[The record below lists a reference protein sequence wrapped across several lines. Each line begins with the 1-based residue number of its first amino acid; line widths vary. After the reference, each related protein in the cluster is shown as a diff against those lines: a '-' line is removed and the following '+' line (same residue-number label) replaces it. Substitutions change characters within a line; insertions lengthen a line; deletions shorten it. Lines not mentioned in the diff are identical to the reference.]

1 MRGADW
7 PGPGM
12 GGSPHWHGWRCRIVK
27 VQLRDIHKH
36 FGPVRANDGCS
47 VTIRSGTIHG
57 LLGENGA
64 GKTTLMKVLSGFI
77 SADSG
82 TILLDGQSPP
92 LRTPAE
98 AITAGVGML
107 HQDPLDF
114 PPLCVLDDFL
124 LGPGGG
130 LFPDRAKARRALAE
144 MGRQFGFELDPS
156 AAVSALTVGERQ
168 QLELLRLLSLGVQV
182 LILDEPTTGITADQK
197 VSLFAAL
204 RVLASKGRTVIFVS
218 HKLEDVQ
225 TLCHEVTVLRQ
236 GKVAGQCTI
245 PCSNE
250 LLVQTMFGQSL
261 VTPPR
266 AAIEPGE
273 PALELAN
280 LGVSV
285 GRVRVSGLNLQ
296 VRRGEVIGLAGLE
309 GSGQG
314 LVLRACAGLVALS
327 AGKVRLGGTDLTG
340 QAYERF
346 LAAGVAFLP
355 AGRLEEGLI
364 PGLSVCEH
372 IALADR
378 GGGFFLDW
386 RAAKER
392 AVECIAAF
400 NIHGRPD
407 SLVEGLSGGNQQR
420 TLLALLP
427 PDLNLLLME
436 HPTRG
441 LDIESTMWVWERLT
455 ERRRQGTAIL
465 FMSAD
470 LDEIIEHSD
479 RILVF
484 SGGQVTRALLAAETT
499 AGQLGEYIGGL
510 AEAGRPRLG

>member
-1 MRGADW
+1 M
-7 PGPGM
+7 
-12 GGSPHWHGWRCRIVK
+12 K
-27 VQLRDIHKH
+27 VELQDIHKH

-47 VTIRSGTIHG
+47 VTIQSGTIHG

-82 TILLDGQSPP
+82 VILLDGKSPP

-98 AITAGVGML
+98 AIAAGVGML

-114 PPLCVLDDFL
+114 PPLSILDDFL
-124 LGPGGG
+124 LGQRDG

-144 MGRQFGFELDPS
+144 MGGQFGFKLDPS
-156 AAVSALTVGERQ
+156 AVVSSLTVGERQ
-168 QLELLRLLSLGVQV
+168 QLEILRLLSLGVQV
-182 LILDEPTTGITADQK
+182 LILDEPTTGISADQK

-204 RVLASKGRTVIFVS
+204 RLLVAEGRTVIFVS

-236 GKVAGQCTI
+236 GKVVGQCTI

-250 LLVQTMFGQSL
+250 LLVETMFGQSL
-261 VTPPR
+261 VSPPR
-266 AAIEPGE
+266 ADIVPGE
-273 PALELAN
+273 PALELVN
-280 LGVSV
+280 LSIGAGRVSV
-285 GRVRVSGLNLQ
+285 RGLNLQ

-314 LVLRACAGLVALS
+314 LVLRACAGLVAPA
-327 AGKVRLGGTDLTG
+327 AGSVCLAGVELTG
-340 QAYERF
+340 QPYDRF
-346 LAAGVAFLP
+346 LAAGAAFLT

-372 IALADR
+372 VALADR
-378 GGGFFLDW
+378 AGGFFIDW
-386 RAAKER
+386 GVAREQALAR
-392 AVECIAAF
+392 IADF
-400 NIHGRPD
+400 NIRGRPD

-427 PDLNLLLME
+427 PKLNLLLME

-441 LDIESTMWVWERLT
+441 LDIESTMWVWDRLL
-455 ERRRQGTAIL
+455 ERRRSGTAIL

-484 SGGQVTRALLAAETT
+484 SGGHVTGPLSASATT
-499 AGQLGEYIGGL
+499 AAQLGEYIGGL

>member
-1 MRGADW
+1 MRV
-7 PGPGM
+7 
-12 GGSPHWHGWRCRIVK
+12 VK
-27 VQLRDIHKH
+27 VELQDIHKH
-36 FGPVRANDGCS
+36 YGPVRANDGCS
-47 VTIRSGTIHG
+47 VTIQSGTIHG

-82 TILLDGQSPP
+82 VILLDGKSPP

-98 AITAGVGML
+98 AIAAGVGML

-114 PPLCVLDDFL
+114 PPLSVIDDFL
-124 LGPGGG
+124 LGQHGG
-130 LFPDRAKARRALAE
+130 LFPDRARARRTLDE
-144 MGRQFGFELDPS
+144 MGGQFGFRLDPN
-156 AAVSALTVGERQ
+156 AAVSSLTVGERQ
-168 QLELLRLLSLGVQV
+168 QLEILRLLSLGVQV

-204 RVLASKGRTVIFVS
+204 RLLVAKGRTVVFVS
-218 HKLEDVQ
+218 HKLDDVQ
-225 TLCHEVTVLRQ
+225 TLCNEVTVLRQ
-236 GKVAGQCTI
+236 GKVAGQCSV
-245 PCSNE
+245 PCSND

-261 VTPPR
+261 ASPPR
-266 AAIEPGE
+266 ADVAPGE
-273 PALELAN
+273 PALELVGLSA
-280 LGVSV
+280 GA
-285 GRVRVSGLNLQ
+285 GRVRVTGLDLQ

-314 LVLRACAGLVALS
+314 LVLRACAGLGELT
-327 AGKVRLGGTDLTG
+327 AGVVRVGGVDLTG
-340 QAYERF
+340 RPYDRF

-372 IALADR
+372 VALADR
-378 GGGFFLDW
+378 QGGFFLDW
-386 RAAKER
+386 GAAKER
-392 AVECIAAF
+392 ALACISDF
-400 NIHGRPD
+400 NIRGRPE

-427 PDLNLLLME
+427 PHLNLLLME

-441 LDIESTMWVWERLT
+441 LDIESTMWVWDRLL

-484 SGGQVTRALLAAETT
+484 SGGQVTRALLAAETSAT
-499 AGQLGEYIGGL
+499 QLGEYIGGL
-510 AEAGRPRLG
+510 AEAGRKRLG